1 MCRSQYP
8 PNFSKKKKTVR
19 REIRYL
25 ALTNSLL
32 LISTRNDNISRG
44 FATEGYADFGKSRG
58 EGVIRKFP
66 SVCVWGGGG
75 GGIDIFWK
83 YTMEFIPSFIFLICN
98 GNRTESNSVCNHTC
112 DNKIG
117 RLRSGSLI
125 WLSQV

>member
-1 MCRSQYP
+1 MPILENPEGRGSSE
-8 PNFSKKKKTVR
+8 NF
-19 REIRYL
+19 L
-25 ALTNSLL
+25 
-32 LISTRNDNISRG
+32 
-44 FATEGYADFGKSRG
+44 
-58 EGVIRKFP
+58 P
-66 SVCVWGGGG
+66 CVCVGG

-117 RLRSGSLI
+117 RLRSESLI